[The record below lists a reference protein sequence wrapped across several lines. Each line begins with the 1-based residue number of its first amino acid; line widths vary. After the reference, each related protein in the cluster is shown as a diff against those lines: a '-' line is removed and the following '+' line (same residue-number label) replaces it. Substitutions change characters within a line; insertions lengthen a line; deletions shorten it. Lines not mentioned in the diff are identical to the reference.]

1 MSLRPTTLLGA
12 ASVAFAAGLGA
23 LAVLQHRAF
32 RTGRYDVGNLVQAVW
47 STAHGDL
54 LSVTDTQGRQISR
67 LGVHFDPLVA
77 AFAPLWWLWPDA
89 SLLLLAQAAAV
100 AAGAPA
106 VFLLARRH
114 LGSPW
119 GSLGL
124 ALAYLLYPPTQWLV
138 LDDFHPVAFATPLLL
153 WGFWFLDSDRLAA
166 FAAVA
171 GLACLSKEQVGLV
184 VAAMG
189 LWYAL
194 RPGRRAAGVA
204 IAVAGSAATGI
215 ALAVV
220 GHFSPGDGSPFEGR
234 YAEVGGSPAGV
245 AETLL
250 TDPVTVVAAA
260 TESSDITFLAQLLL
274 PLLGLPL
281 LAPVALLT
289 ALPEVALDLLSTTD
303 TQTSVRFHYTAG
315 AIPGLFAG
323 TVFGAAALVRRLP
336 ATRPFL
342 PRLVVVAALVAGA
355 LLGPL
360 PAWRHV
366 PLGSDVGARDHV
378 VGEHARAAERAVAL
392 VPPGAAVSATNT
404 LGAHLSERRRVLSFP
419 VTREATWVVVDTRR
433 PSYRD
438 QAVGGSRFAA
448 ALARFRASGRFELV
462 RADDG
467 ILVFRRR

>member
-1 MSLRPTTLLGA
+1 MSLRPTTLLAA

-54 LSVTDTQGRQISR
+54 LSMTDTQGRQISR
-67 LGVHFDPLVA
+67 LGAHFDPLVA

-89 SLLLLAQAAAV
+89 SLLLVAQAAAV

-106 VFLLARRH
+106 VFLLAQRH

-119 GSLGL
+119 AALGL

-153 WGFWFLDSDRLAA
+153 WGFWFLDSGRLAA

-171 GLACLSKEQVGLV
+171 AVACLSKEQVGLV

-194 RPGRRAAGVA
+194 RPGRRAAGIA
-204 IAVAGSAATGI
+204 IAVAGTAVTVA

-220 GHFSPGDGSPFEGR
+220 ARFSPSGTSPFEGR
-234 YAEVGGSPAGV
+234 YAEVGSSPAGV
-245 AETLL
+245 AGTVL

-260 TESSDITFLAQLLL
+260 TESGDVSFLAQLLL

-289 ALPEVALDLLSTTD
+289 AVPELALNVLSSTD
-303 TQTSVRFHYTAG
+303 TQTSIRFHYTAG
-315 AIPGLFAG
+315 AIPGLFAA
-323 TVFGAAALVRRLP
+323 TVFGAAAVLRRLP
-336 ATRPFL
+336 SARPAL
-342 PRLVVVAALVAGA
+342 PRLVVVGTLVAGA

-366 PLGSDVGARDHV
+366 PLGSGVGARDHV
-378 VGEHARAAERAVAL
+378 AGGHARAAERAVAL
-392 VPPGAAVSATNT
+392 VPAGAAVSATNT
-404 LGAHLSERRRVLSFP
+404 LGAHLSERRRVLGFP
-419 VTREATWVVVDTRR
+419 VVRDATWVVVDTRR

-438 QAVGGSRFAA
+438 QAVGGPRFAA
-448 ALARFRASGRFELV
+448 SLAALRASSRFELV
-462 RADDG
+462 RSDDG